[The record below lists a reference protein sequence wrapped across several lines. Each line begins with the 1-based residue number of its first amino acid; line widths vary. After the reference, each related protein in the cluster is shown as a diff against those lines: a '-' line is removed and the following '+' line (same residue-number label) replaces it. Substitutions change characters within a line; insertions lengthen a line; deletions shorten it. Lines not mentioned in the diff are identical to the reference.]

1 MQIVLSDPIG
11 EGGPYKSHIM
21 SGSERDESV
30 LCGFEPPPWMRSGW
44 PNRATVELAD
54 IERDQSQRRDWQR
67 HVCGNCARIAI
78 ARTKNEKEGR
88 HR

>member
-11 EGGPYKSHIM
+11 KGGPYKSHVM
-21 SGSERDESV
+21 RGPEHDESV

-54 IERDQSQRRDWQR
+54 IERDHAQRRSWQR
-67 HVCGNCARIAI
+67 HVCSNCVRILM
-78 ARTKNEKEGR
+78 ARTNRQQGR
-88 HR
+88 GKG